1 MKKVAFKTLGCRL
14 NLYETDSI
22 ASQFSENGYEVV
34 EFTENADV
42 YVVNTCTV
50 TNQSD
55 HKSRQEIKK
64 VRKRNP
70 DAITLVTGCMATNY
84 KESLQSSTEI
94 DYVVDND
101 HKTNVFTVIDSHLK
115 GEIVSP
121 DDFEK
126 DLFGYDSAKNT
137 LHTRS
142 FVKIQDGCNNFCTF
156 CIIPKVR
163 GRASSRPVDEVLKNI
178 EELVGFGFKEVVL
191 TGVNLGTYKSGDVDF
206 EKLVEK
212 ILDIPGDFRVRIS
225 SIEPDGYSESFF
237 RLFKN
242 PKLTQHMHICLQSG
256 SESVL
261 KRMKRMYTAKEF
273 RHLIKSI
280 KHDYP
285 TFNITTDVIVG
296 FPGETEDEFNETI
309 SMMKD
314 LEFGH
319 VHTFKYSLRRNTRAE
334 SFPDHLSD
342 KLKSQRSEIVRKL
355 SEEHRLKYRRQFI
368 GKKQTILIE
377 KLNDGWAF
385 GHGENYI
392 PVKVKDLN
400 LTKNHFYEVT
410 ISNIDTKGEEPV
422 LIGEI

>member
-22 ASQFSENGYEVV
+22 ASQFSVNNYQVV
-34 EFTENADV
+34 DFAEEADV
-42 YVVNTCTV
+42 YIVNTCTV

-64 VRKRNP
+64 VRKHYP
-70 DAITLVTGCMATNY
+70 KAITLVTGCMATNY
-84 KESLQSSTEI
+84 KESLQDSSDI

-121 DDFEK
+121 DNFEK
-126 DLFGYDSAKNT
+126 DLFGYDSARNT

-142 FVKIQDGCNNFCTF
+142 FIKIQDGCNNFCTF

-163 GRASSRPVDEVLKNI
+163 GRATSRPFEDVLANVSEVI
-178 EELVGFGFKEVVL
+178 GFGFKEIVL
-191 TGVNLGTYKSGDVDF
+191 TGINLGTYKSGNIDF

-261 KRMKRMYTAKEF
+261 KRMKRMYSASEF
-273 RHLIKSI
+273 SRLIKSI
-280 KHDYP
+280 KQEYP
-285 TFNITTDVIVG
+285 SFNITTDVIVG
-296 FPGETEDEFNETI
+296 FPGETVEEFNETI

-334 SFPDHLSD
+334 GFPDHLSD

-355 SEEHRLKYRRQFI
+355 SEQHRLKYRKQFI
-368 GKKQTILIE
+368 GKKQTVLIE
-377 KLNDGWAF
+377 KINDGWAF

-392 PVKVKDLN
+392 PIKVIGKDLN
-400 LTKNHFYEVT
+400 KNQYYK
-410 ISNIDTKGEEPV
+410 INIMMW
-422 LIGEI
+422 